1 MKSLFY
7 KLIIAGVA
15 LTTLGACEKEGE
27 QLVLQPGG
35 TVALT
40 SSATSLSLTSADA
53 AKEAVT
59 FSWTPAAYGF
69 NAPAAYTLQFDKAG
83 NAFKTPVDV
92 QAGNN
97 LKQAFTVADF
107 NTMLLKLGI
116 APGSAGQVD
125 VRVKSDIAGSTVAS
139 IVSDTKTVSGRPYL
153 VVIQYP
159 SIYVPGAYQGWA
171 PDKAPALA
179 SVKDDKVYE
188 GYVYFKTAS
197 EFKFTATP
205 SWDSDFGA
213 NSPGKLVAKGGNLS
227 VTAPGYYLLKADL
240 NALTWSATKTSWA
253 IIGAATPKGWDAE
266 TPLTYDEATGT
277 WQTTLDLKA
286 DAFKFRANNAW
297 DLNYGDTNGDGLLE
311 SGGENITVPAA
322 GKYLI
327 TLNLSVGGNY
337 SYKLTKL

>member
-7 KLIIAGVA
+7 KLIIAGVV

-40 SSATSLSLTSADA
+40 SSATSVSLTSADA
-53 AKEAVT
+53 GKQAVS
-59 FSWTPAAYGF
+59 FSWTPASYGF

-92 QAGNN
+92 QTGDS
-97 LKQAFTVADF
+97 LTYSMTVADF
-107 NTMLLKLGI
+107 NTMLLKLGGV
-116 APGSAGQVD
+116 PGSAGQVD
-125 VRVKSDIAGSTVAS
+125 VRVKSDIAGSTVPS
-139 IVSDTKTVSGRPYL
+139 IVSETKTVSGTPYL

-159 SIYVPGAYQGWA
+159 SIYVPGAYQGWL

-188 GYVYFKTAS
+188 GYVYFKAAS
-197 EFKFTATP
+197 EFKLTATP

-213 NSPGKLVAKGGNLS
+213 NGPGKLVAKGGNLS
-227 VTAPGYYLLKADL
+227 VAAPGYYLLKADL
-240 NALTWSATKTSWA
+240 NTLTWSATKTSWA

-266 TPLTYDEATGT
+266 TPLTYDEASGT

-297 DLNYGDTNGDGLLE
+297 DINYGDTNGDGLLE
-311 SGGENITVPAA
+311 SGGENMTVPAA